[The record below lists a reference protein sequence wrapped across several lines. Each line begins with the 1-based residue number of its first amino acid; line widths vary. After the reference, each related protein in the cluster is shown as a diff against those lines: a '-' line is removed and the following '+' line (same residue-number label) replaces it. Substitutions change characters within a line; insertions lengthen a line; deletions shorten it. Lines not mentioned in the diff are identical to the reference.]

1 MSNRKDGFV
10 MNQFYNPSKLTWKNL
25 IQRPT
30 FTLDDHKVLVN
41 EVFENVK
48 NHGDEALLNY
58 AKQFDKFEL
67 KEFAVND
74 SEISK
79 AIRNVPKNLRKAIKN
94 AKDNIHAFHKAQKT
108 KRIKVETQEGVVC
121 WQEKLP
127 IEKIGLYI
135 PSGSA
140 PLFSTI
146 SVSYTHLT
154 LPTILLV

>member
-1 MSNRKDGFV
+1 
-10 MNQFYNPSKLTWKNL
+10 MNQFNNPSKPSWKTL

-30 FTLDDHKVLVN
+30 FSLDDHQVLVN

-79 AIRNVPKNLRKAIKN
+79 AIRNIPKNLKN
-94 AKDNIHAFHKAQKT
+94 AIQN
-108 KRIKVETQEGVVC
+108 
-121 WQEKLP
+121 
-127 IEKIGLYI
+127 
-135 PSGSA
+135 
-140 PLFSTI
+140 
-146 SVSYTHLT
+146 VS
-154 LPTILLV
+154 

>member
-10 MNQFYNPSKLTWKNL
+10 MNQFYNPSKHTWKNL

-30 FTLDDHKVLVN
+30 FTLDDHQVLVN

-79 AIRNVPKNLRKAIKN
+79 AIRNIPKNLRKAIKN

-108 KRIKVETQEGVVC
+108 NRLRLKPKR
-121 WQEKLP
+121 
-127 IEKIGLYI
+127 
-135 PSGSA
+135 A
-140 PLFSTI
+140 
-146 SVSYTHLT
+146 
-154 LPTILLV
+154 